1 MSDTATDT
9 NKPGRDYY
17 RDEYHFQQG
26 VWPNNI
32 FIYGYVS
39 TFSPNTLFEFGC
51 NVGRHL
57 HEFSQ
62 QGIAVSGIDVSERAI
77 DEGRKIYGLTD
88 IRVGDDNTLAE
99 ITDKYDVV
107 YVNSVLCHIENID
120 EIVRHLKRIGKT
132 VIIFE
137 APEKMASGD
146 AGMAAHWYPR
156 SYEEYGFKKVW
167 SYYAASCDAQYCL
180 YQYKKKVL

>member
-1 MSDTATDT
+1 
-9 NKPGRDYY
+9 
-17 RDEYHFQQG
+17 
-26 VWPNNI
+26 
-32 FIYGYVS
+32 
-39 TFSPNTLFEFGC
+39 
-51 NVGRHL
+51 
-57 HEFSQ
+57 
-62 QGIAVSGIDVSERAI
+62 
-77 DEGRKIYGLTD
+77 
-88 IRVGDDNTLAE
+88 
-99 ITDKYDVV
+99 
-107 YVNSVLCHIENID
+107 VLCHIENID